1 MNKPSWTVFFVV
13 ACIAWGTY
21 LILSLL
27 QQSAPPLPSPK
38 YTLGAPKNYSDHI
51 EPPEASRRLNF
62 FNNDK
67 QLLSFRNDGWV
78 EEWRV
83 EENESVSVAQ
93 TQEMFAFLPSN
104 PAIVIRETSQ
114 DIAKIYLGSSTKK
127 DVITEGMYIHS
138 TADTHGNFLALSK
151 GDNHVE
157 VWDLR
162 QQKRTAIWKTKN
174 PVRNGVDISG
184 DGRLVAAA
192 EGTYDDSNN
201 LHHTIIEVWDLGTDE
216 PRLLWEKQG
225 SEMIRGMWNV
235 LFSPDSSQLAMD
247 TQMKGKSGF
256 QIIDAITG
264 KLIVNQQGND
274 SYWMRSLA
282 FSPDGQFLATGD
294 EFGNIT
300 AWNTS
305 DGTKVWRTQTG
316 QVVESL
322 SFSRNSSLLAAGLR
336 DTTIYIWDVSSL
348 RSASN

>member
-1 MNKPSWTVFFVV
+1 M
-13 ACIAWGTY
+13 AWGTY
-21 LILSLL
+21 FLLSLL
-27 QQSAPPLPSPK
+27 QQSAPPPPSPK
-38 YTLGAPKNYSDHI
+38 YTLGVPKNYSDGI
-51 EPPEASRRLNF
+51 EPPEVPRRLNF

-78 EEWRV
+78 DEWRV
-83 EENESVSVAQ
+83 EENESVSIAQ
-93 TQEMFAFLPSN
+93 TQEMFTFLPSN

-114 DIAKIYLGSSTKK
+114 DVTKIYLEAPTKK
-127 DVITEGMYIHS
+127 YLVTEGLYIHS
-138 TADTHGNFLALSK
+138 AADNLENLLALSK
-151 GDNHVE
+151 GDNMVE

-162 QQKRTAIWKTKN
+162 QPKRTAIWKTKN
-174 PVRNGVDISG
+174 PVRNGIDISG

-192 EGTYDDSNN
+192 EETYDDSNN
-201 LHHTIIEVWDLGTDE
+201 LHHTIIEVWDLGTNE
-216 PRLLWEKQG
+216 PRLLWGKQG
-225 SEMIRGMWNV
+225 SEMIRGVWNV
-235 LFSPDSSQLAMD
+235 LFSPDNSQLVMD

-256 QIIDAITG
+256 QIVDAITG
-264 KLIVNQQGND
+264 TLIVNQQGND

-282 FSPDGQFLATGD
+282 FSPDGQFLASGD

-305 DGTKVWRTQTG
+305 DGTKVWHIQTR

-322 SFSRNSSLLAAGLR
+322 AFSRNSNLLAAGLR